1 MIVIWGI
8 GVDYLKY
15 FSYILLNMSIR
26 RLYPGDILLRM
37 NDGIEKVCVLG
48 GGGLLATELKK
59 VDDELK
65 LFEKSEVDIRK
76 IDTFKHLDLYDT
88 IIHTAALI
96 DNTKVIGNEID
107 FIDTN
112 IIGTANI
119 ANYCAYHGKRLI
131 YISTDYV
138 YEGNGMHHENDP
150 VHPYNLYAW
159 SKLGGECSVKFVP
172 NHVIIRTS
180 FGSDEFPYEEAF
192 DNLYT
197 SKDYVDVIAPLI
209 MDVVNDRDFIGTI
222 NVGTD
227 RETIYDYATKRNKDI
242 KKVSLGGPIDFSLNL
257 NKLNKLK
264 SE

>member
-1 MIVIWGI
+1 
-8 GVDYLKY
+8 
-15 FSYILLNMSIR
+15 MSIR
-26 RLYPGDILLRM
+26 RVYPGDILLRM
-37 NDGIEKVCVLG
+37 NDGIENIAVLG
-48 GGGLLATELKK
+48 GSGLLATELKK
-59 VDDELK
+59 VDEDLK
-65 LFEKSEVDIRK
+65 LLKKSEVDIRR

-96 DNTKVIGNEID
+96 DNTQVKGNEID

-119 ANYCAYHGKRLI
+119 ANYCTYNNKRLI

-138 YEGNGMHHENDP
+138 YEGNGMHHESDP

-159 SKLGGECSVKFVP
+159 SKLGGECSVRFVP

-180 FGSDEFPYEEAF
+180 FGSNEFPYESAY

-209 MDVVNDRDFIGTI
+209 MKVIQNKEFRGVI

-227 RETIYDYATKRNKDI
+227 KKSIYEYATERNPDV
-242 KKVSLGGPIDFSLNL
+242 KKIQLGQSIDFSLNTTKFKRL
-257 NKLNKLK
+257 NEKK
-264 SE
+264 E